1 VEVTDDQAYWHGCAT
16 CRWELKKHT
25 EIHDN
30 AKNVLEDN
38 EDDIIR
44 KESYERTMGRM
55 KKKNGGKNGG
65 SSSSSSRL
73 YVV

>member
-1 VEVTDDQAYWHGCAT
+1 
-16 CRWELKKHT
+16 
-25 EIHDN
+25 
-30 AKNVLEDN
+30 LEDN